1 MLGAFEDC
9 DALFEGDQ
17 PSEVTKQILAFN
29 EQFEQAGQRTGMFMK
44 EIKDLGLLM
53 DGEVAI
59 QQEGND
65 QPFIYR
71 GFQMVSEEKLNE
83 LRGDQLRKMQ
93 QSGMLPLIFA
103 HLFSLSL
110 MRDVFA
116 RQMRQG
122 KVQQQPV
129 AVPTF

>member
-1 MLGAFEDC
+1 VIGPFEDGE
-9 DALFEGDQ
+9 ALFDGDQ

-83 LRGDQLRKMQ
+83 LRGDQ
-93 QSGMLPLIFA
+93 
-103 HLFSLSL
+103 
-110 MRDVFA
+110 
-116 RQMRQG
+116 
-122 KVQQQPV
+122 
-129 AVPTF
+129 